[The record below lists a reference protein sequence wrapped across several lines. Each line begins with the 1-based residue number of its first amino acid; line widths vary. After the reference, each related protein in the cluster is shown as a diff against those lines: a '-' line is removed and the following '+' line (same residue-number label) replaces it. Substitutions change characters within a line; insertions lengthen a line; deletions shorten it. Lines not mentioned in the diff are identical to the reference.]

1 MSKKAVFLDRDG
13 IINQKRNDYVKSLEE
28 FQINE
33 KIFDVIREIKKKD
46 YLVIIVTNQSAINR
60 KLLTINILND
70 IHDFFKEMLKRYNLF
85 VDGIYF
91 CPHTPNDNCDCRKP
105 KPGMLLQAAR
115 ELDVDLENS
124 WIIGDSQTD
133 IDAGN
138 VVGNTKKP
146 NSDIPTEHIKNNFF
160 ILVVFVPV
168 ESCGKINLNTIVPN
182 EFKIN
187 SIFQQFRT

>member
-124 WIIGDSQTD
+124 SIIGDSQTD

-138 VVGNTKKP
+138 VVGCKG
-146 NSDIPTEHIKNNFF
+146 
-160 ILVVFVPV
+160 ILITD
-168 ESCGKINLNTIVPN
+168 EEKILEIVK
-182 EFKIN
+182 EKIY
-187 SIFQQFRT
+187 